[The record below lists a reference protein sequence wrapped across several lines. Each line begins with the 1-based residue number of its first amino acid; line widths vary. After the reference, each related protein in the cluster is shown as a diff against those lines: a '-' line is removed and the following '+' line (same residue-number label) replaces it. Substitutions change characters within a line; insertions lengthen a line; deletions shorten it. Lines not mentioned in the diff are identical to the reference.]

1 MNNYD
6 SKLLF
11 QWNELYKSRPDDNYE
26 DPKDVEDIEIAKK
39 EMGDFKLKSAPDY
52 MVPKHL
58 RVDTDKKRVQMIK
71 LEYEVF
77 LI

>member
-1 MNNYD
+1 M
-6 SKLLF
+6 
-11 QWNELYKSRPDDNYE
+11 YKNRPDDNYE

-77 LI
+77 TNIFFYLTVVLTA

>member
-1 MNNYD
+1 M
-6 SKLLF
+6 
-11 QWNELYKSRPDDNYE
+11 YKSRPDENYE
-26 DPKDVEDIEIAKK
+26 DPKDVEDIEVAKK

-77 LI
+77 